1 MKRHY
6 GYKQITSSI
15 FLIIF
20 LVGCASTNSNVGD
33 EKVGRV
39 VEQKEDLNNNKSEAI
54 KISEFI
60 LGVGD
65 SIEITVFRHDELKR
79 TAKIDASGKIM
90 FPLIGDVVVTNRGIF
105 ELRDELKERL
115 SKYIVNPQIVI
126 NVISILSQKIFVLGE
141 VNSPG
146 YFILD
151 STLKVSG
158 AISKAGGFTQ
168 YAKISNTIL
177 IRRGQ
182 GKADILIIDLEKT
195 LKGGDFNR
203 DKIMQN
209 GDILYVPP
217 KTIVNVA
224 RFMQNIATILS
235 PILGIESSI
244 ILAPQVRDAVTGTAG
259 SSTGFS
265 IPVQ

>member
-1 MKRHY
+1 MNTY
-6 GYKQITSSI
+6 YDYKQI
-15 FLIIF
+15 FCLIF
-20 LVGCASTNSNVGD
+20 LVIFLFSCTPINYNMRN
-33 EKVGRV
+33 EKEKSV
-39 VEQKEDLNNNKSEAI
+39 VEKKEDINKPETI

-65 SIEITVFRHDELKR
+65 SVEITVFRHDALKR
-79 TAKIDASGKIM
+79 NFKIDSSGKIM

-105 ELRDELKERL
+105 ELRDEIKERL
-115 SKYIVNPQIVI
+115 SKYIINPQIVI
-126 NVISILSQKIFVLGE
+126 NIISIVSQKIIVLGE

-151 STLKVSG
+151 STLKVSD

-182 GKADILIIDLEKT
+182 RKADILIIDLEKI

-203 DKIMQN
+203 DGIMQN
-209 GDILYVPP
+209 GDIVYVPP

-224 RFMQNIATILS
+224 RFMQYIATILG
-235 PILGIESSI
+235 PIVGIESSI
-244 ILAPQVRDAVTGTAG
+244 ILAPQVGDAVTGKTG
-259 SSTGFS
+259 SSTGLS
-265 IPVQ
+265 IPVK

>member
-6 GYKQITSSI
+6 GYKQITSLI

-20 LVGCASTNSNVGD
+20 LVGCASTHSNVGD
-33 EKVGRV
+33 KKVGRV
-39 VEQKEDLNNNKSEAI
+39 VEQKEDLNKSEAI

-126 NVISILSQKIFVLGE
+126 NVTSILSQKIIVLGE

-146 YFILD
+146 YFSLD
-151 STLKVSG
+151 STLKVSD

-182 GKADILIIDLEKT
+182 GKADILIIDLEKI
-195 LKGGDFNR
+195 LKGVDLNR
-203 DKIMQN
+203 DGIMQN
-209 GDILYVPP
+209 GDIVYVPP
-217 KTIVNVA
+217 KTIVSVA
-224 RFMQNIATILS
+224 RFMQNVASILS
-235 PILGIESSI
+235 PILGTEMSI
-244 ILAPQVRDAVTGTAG
+244 LLGYQIRDAITATTAV
-259 SSTGFS
+259 STGVS
-265 IPVQ
+265 IPVQK